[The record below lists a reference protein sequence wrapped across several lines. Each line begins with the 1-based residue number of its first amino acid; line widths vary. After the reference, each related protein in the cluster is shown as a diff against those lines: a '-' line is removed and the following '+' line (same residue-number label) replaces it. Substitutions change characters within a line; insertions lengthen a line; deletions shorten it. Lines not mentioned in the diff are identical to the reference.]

1 MNRKAEIVDVIE
13 TLPIMFSAVGSS
25 AETQWRLRLQLPRQ
39 LPQRFDL
46 SMPDML
52 VGGKRY
58 PVRTFTYRYFPE
70 RSAYGMCS

>member
-1 MNRKAEIVDVIE
+1 
-13 TLPIMFSAVGSS
+13 MFSAVGSS

-58 PVRTFTYRYFPE
+58 PVRTFYLPLFRAQGLRHVQLNHTVH
-70 RSAYGMCS
+70 